1 MMYYF
6 IDPEMGQFKIGG
18 ENMLDARKL
27 KGKIAERGLTQGELA
42 KAIGISD
49 NSMTN
54 KMSGRRDFTIGEI
67 DRICKVLQIS
77 DCVTKAQIF
86 LA

>member
-1 MMYYF
+1 
-6 IDPEMGQFKIGG
+6 
-18 ENMLDARKL
+18 MLDARKL

>member
-1 MMYYF
+1 
-6 IDPEMGQFKIGG
+6 
-18 ENMLDARKL
+18 MLDARKL
-27 KGKIAERGLTQGELA
+27 KGKIAERGFTQGELA